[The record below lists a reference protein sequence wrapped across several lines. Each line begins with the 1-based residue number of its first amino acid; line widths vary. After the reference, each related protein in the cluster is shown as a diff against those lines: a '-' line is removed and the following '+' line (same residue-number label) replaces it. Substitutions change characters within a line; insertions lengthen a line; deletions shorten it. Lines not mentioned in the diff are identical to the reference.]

1 MFELT
6 PFQSKILGS
15 LMAICTHTQPY
26 FCNMALKN
34 KYARII
40 TMHGS
45 FNTGPEGFIQWVIIE

>member
-34 KYARII
+34 TYATII
-40 TMHGS
+40 KMCGS
-45 FNTGPEGFIQWVIIE
+45 FNTGPKGFMQWVIKE

>member
-15 LMAICTHTQPY
+15 VMAICTHKQPY

-34 KYARII
+34 TYARII
-40 TMHGS
+40 TMHRS
-45 FNTGPEGFIQWVIIE
+45 FNTEPGGFMQWVIIE